1 MFGDALWGVLLGRGR
16 EDTPRPVQPDS
27 RLRRLRR
34 VRISGLP
41 VIGAHVVRVGA
52 PLLAGVVVVAVVVAA
67 SAALDSGRS
76 AKVALPDAPRS
87 VVAPAPPAPVSP
99 TPESASA
106 SPAPASSVLPSYAS
120 AMSTTALP
128 VAATWHDEGVAVLNA
143 SDPPQSSMIDGA
155 NDLVAVGATV
165 LAATDQ
171 GVAASTDN
179 GATWRYVLTGVDL
192 WAIARAGSGFVA
204 VGQRG
209 TPEENGPGV
218 VATSPD
224 GVTWQLIDPVVP
236 ASLQAAGPWYGE
248 RVAATGTGSGAVVI
262 AVPDI
267 VASSAGGDTLRSADG
282 GRTWVKLSAPLNTGI
297 DALPD
302 GVTVYATGSGNADS
316 CSGAVYRSPD
326 AGAHWTLLPGSCQ
339 NRPLY
344 AVTFVDAQHG
354 FAAGGTPAKYD
365 GSDFVEATD
374 DGGRTWQVRWSTPF
388 DPSISGGNGGPDN
401 EIVRLVFSDAKH
413 GYAVSGGC
421 VGGQNGPCGGN
432 LYVTADAGHSW
443 QLTGREGLGVATAG
457 TAVYLSGLPQREG
470 PSLAISRDDGQHWT
484 LHSGAA
490 QVSSQTV
497 AGSGAMLWWQTGLGT
512 YSSHDGG
519 AHWAPVTG
527 AAIGSLPPYADPLQ
541 AAPPNDLL
549 ALVHSTGEIW
559 SSTDGGQTARVSAV
573 GPATNSVVAAA
584 LGPGGRAAAI
594 VGYDDNCDSPQLA
607 AKMAQVKPGWTPETR
622 PGTLYLSSDAGGHW
636 DRAPTAALPFPFAS
650 FGPASLAVSSSLI
663 AALDA
668 CANLELS
675 SDSGRDWTTITP
687 PHASS
692 GCTVALLA
700 KEIWLDCPG
709 NIAHSPDAGRTWTSY
724 ITNPAGVDSPSQP
737 LQPVGPDTAI
747 VTVADV
753 GHASITVRSGAVV
766 GAKYEAFYTASL
778 RTVASLRGAA
788 ARWEAL

>member
-1 MFGDALWGVLLGRGR
+1 M
-16 EDTPRPVQPDS
+16 
-27 RLRRLRR
+27 
-34 VRISGLP
+34 
-41 VIGAHVVRVGA
+41 
-52 PLLAGVVVVAVVVAA
+52 
-67 SAALDSGRS
+67 
-76 AKVALPDAPRS
+76 
-87 VVAPAPPAPVSP
+87 
-99 TPESASA
+99 
-106 SPAPASSVLPSYAS
+106 
-120 AMSTTALP
+120 TALP
-128 VAATWHDEGVAVLNA
+128 VAATWHDGRVAVLTA
-143 SDPPQSSMIDGA
+143 SDPPQSSMIAGA

-165 LAATDQ
+165 LAATNQ
-171 GVAASTDN
+171 GVARSTDD

-192 WAIARAGSGFVA
+192 WAIARTGGGFIA

-209 TPEENGPGV
+209 APDDNGPGV
-218 VATSPD
+218 VVTSAD
-224 GVTWQLIDPVVP
+224 GVTWQLIDPVLP
-236 ASLQAAGPWYGE
+236 TSSQAVGPLGWGT
-248 RVAATGTGSGAVVI
+248 RIAATGTGAGAVVI

-267 VASSAGGDTLRSADG
+267 VASSAGGDTLRSVDG
-282 GRTWVKLSAPLNTGI
+282 GHTWVKLSTSLNTGI
-297 DALPD
+297 DVLPD

-316 CSGAVYRSPD
+316 CSGAVYRSTD

-339 NRPLY
+339 SRPLY

-374 DGGRTWQVRWSTPF
+374 DGGRTWQLRWSTPF

-413 GYAVSGGC
+413 GYALSGGC

-457 TAVYLSGLPQREG
+457 TAIYLSGLPQREG
-470 PSLAISRDDGQHWT
+470 PSLAISGDDGQHWT

-497 AGSGAMLWWQTGLGT
+497 AGSGRMLWWQTGLGT
-512 YSSHDGG
+512 YSSHDEG
-519 AHWAPVTG
+519 AHWAPVTA
-527 AAIGSLPPYADPLQ
+527 AAIGSLTPYADPLQ
-541 AAPPNDLL
+541 AAPPNDQL

-573 GPATNSVVAAA
+573 GPATNSVEAAA
-584 LGPGGRAAAI
+584 LGPGGRAVAI

-650 FGPASLAVSSSLI
+650 FGPGSLTVGSSLI

-692 GCTVALLA
+692 GCTVASLA

-724 ITNPAGVDSPSQP
+724 ITNPSGVDSLSQP

-747 VTVADV
+747 VAV
-753 GHASITVRSGAVV
+753 GGSQWRTTDGGAHW
-766 GAKYEAFYTASL
+766 KQS
-778 RTVASLRGAA
+778 
-788 ARWEAL
+788 WPALDGET